1 MTQALS
7 KGEILHRLSQGDNL
21 KGLSL
26 VRADLSAME
35 LAYVDLTQAN
45 LRMANLTQAN
55 LSEARLMG
63 SFLSGA
69 TLTQAHLVGASL
81 IQASMIGAILN
92 GADLSRADLSG
103 ADLTGANLEE
113 AMLSG
118 AFLVGAFLTETNLTK
133 SYLAGAYVRMSQMA
147 GCNLMNAVLESADLS
162 QSDLSGARLDGASLN
177 NASLSGAKL
186 SACSLVGCDLRE
198 ADLTNADLSGCN
210 LTGAK
215 LHGIKYTGVNLT
227 DTWADWV
234 DISVDG
240 NPLQQRATLEDAF
253 VGVLT
258 RPLAQIFVE
267 GAIPTHV
274 WALLISH
281 LCEFQSNHPNYSD
294 IQLKG
299 IHKGANSSAL
309 YLEAEREASLVAY
322 FKELSE
328 IVGKGARQLSEKLS
342 FIKTLTTASL
352 LNGSRPLALEAAVPG
367 SPTNGAS
374 AVRVG
379 DFISGDDP
387 LGLGFGKTSFVENLQ
402 TTSFWGSEKGF
413 VILTGS
419 RQIYLEA
426 VSSPLLTMHPPHNT
440 SSRLDLVQG
449 HFVPNER

>member
-1 MTQALS
+1 
-7 KGEILHRLSQGDNL
+7 
-21 KGLSL
+21 
-26 VRADLSAME
+26 
-35 LAYVDLTQAN
+35 
-45 LRMANLTQAN
+45 LTQAN

-69 TLTQAHLVGASL
+69 SMSKSHLVGASL

-92 GADLSRADLSG
+92 SADLSRADLSG

-133 SYLAGAYVRMSQMA
+133 AYLVGAYIRMSQMA
-147 GCNLMNAVLESADLS
+147 GCNLTDAVLENADLS
-162 QSDLSGARLDGASLN
+162 QSDLSGARLDGASMT
-177 NASLSGAKL
+177 NANLAGAKL
-186 SACSLVGCDLRE
+186 TASSLVGADLRE

-240 NPLQQRATLEDAF
+240 NPLQQRGTLEDAF

-258 RPLAQIFVE
+258 RPLGQIFVE
-267 GAIPTHV
+267 GAIPTRV

-281 LCEFQSNHPNYSD
+281 LCEFQSSNPNYSD

-322 FKELSE
+322 FKDLAE

-342 FIKTLTTASL
+342 FIKTLNTANLMNGNHPLAFEASAPATNG
-352 LNGSRPLALEAAVPG
+352 NGSPVAHARE
-367 SPTNGAS
+367 
-374 AVRVG
+374 
-379 DFISGDDP
+379 FIPDDP
-387 LGLGFGKTSFVENLQ
+387 LGLGLGRTSFAENLQ
-402 TTSFWGSEKGF
+402 TTSFWVSEKGF

-426 VSSPLLTMHPPHNT
+426 VSSPLITMHPPHNT

-449 HFVPNER
+449 HFVFNER